1 MRSPGRRA
9 LSASVVSWCAA
20 FGVGCEDPPS
30 GERAAPVV
38 DAAAGDASLDP
49 SPGDA
54 VSPVTTSDA
63 GKRTPSERPAHPSPG
78 SDAGDPRPSTIDSG
92 PDALIPVDAGPI
104 PGSVDAGTAPLPLD
118 CRAGTPALAFD
129 VVAMVRGR
137 ALVLR
142 SLHSADE
149 RTATAWGTAF
159 RPTRPVAFG
168 DVERPGFAL
177 TLANGSSCRVR
188 AVDKDGAALWETERE
203 AESCGPLAV
212 SQDGLWLPIAHAD
225 GTGVLE
231 LLAAGDGSAI
241 RTASLPSRPT
251 TALAALGGGGGSHWI
266 AGSERGLFL
275 IRTDAGAPS
284 VTASDSDE
292 LGPVQ
297 DLAVYASDRV
307 VLASRSALG
316 RYRVDVDTNS
326 VESLGSPIVTRGPIT
341 SNLVASLDCGDR
353 AGGATHY
360 FCETGL
366 VAAGG
371 AGWLSAWR
379 LDDGEP
385 WFDVSVSDTLHGVA
399 LLADGALH
407 GGGSHWTGGEGGVTL
422 YAVADPEAPLDV
434 VHASDVSEESCVG
447 SPVVDTNGELGL
459 AVAGRTDGELV
470 TLETRAPGL
479 ASGWSRAAG
488 ENGSR
493 GTVGSGELA
502 CEAGDQRL
510 FQRYAGPELTR
521 ATDLA
526 LLPDGSFVVAGAGE
540 GAMLAGFSPAGV
552 QAWSHS
558 AAPPLLQFDQVVS
571 AADRLFAFTTSGS
584 EIAITALDTDGSV
597 LLERNE
603 PASGLA
609 GLLDAH
615 ALGDDRVALVAALAS
630 TDALAADA
638 RIYVFDADGVLE
650 STGDLIDPAL
660 LSPTASALVPGT
672 SDLVLTGSLSGAG
685 AFVVRVALDG
695 SVVWYDSVATARAD
709 LTGVDVVAHENGEVT
724 AAFANGPHTLL
735 HRYDSL
741 GARELGTPAAFVVPR
756 ALASGP
762 FGTWLL
768 DQSGGIARVLDPLAL
783 AAARP
788 PAAGPA
794 QNGIALETTGTGA
807 LLVANAT
814 EADGSGSVY
823 LAQLDGQARS
833 GCAEAGL
840 CVSSASCA
848 DDGACRAGV
857 CEPSSG
863 VCSTEPLPEFTSC
876 GDGNVCSL
884 GTCGPVVDAPRTVE
898 ASACYDVASYAECV
912 PASLVYATLVLHP
925 DGTID
930 TMDPGTTGTWREPA
944 GPDSIEFVFRDAM
957 TQDVVSTFTGQ
968 LAFDRCWEG
977 TIELADTSS
986 GGFRACGT

>member
-1 MRSPGRRA
+1 
-9 LSASVVSWCAA
+9 
-20 FGVGCEDPPS
+20 VG
-30 GERAAPVV
+30 
-38 DAAAGDASLDP
+38 
-49 SPGDA
+49 
-54 VSPVTTSDA
+54 T
-63 GKRTPSERPAHPSPG
+63 
-78 SDAGDPRPSTIDSG
+78 
-92 PDALIPVDAGPI
+92 DAGPVEDASDSDLSD
-104 PGSVDAGTAPLPLD
+104 PLDAGSALPPLD
-118 CRAGTPALAFD
+118 CRQSTPALAFD

-137 ALVLR
+137 ELVLR
-142 SLHSADE
+142 ALHSADE
-149 RTATAWGTAF
+149 RTALEWGTAF
-159 RPTRPVAFG
+159 RPTRPVAIG
-168 DVERPGFAL
+168 EVERPGFAL
-177 TLANGSSCRVR
+177 TLANGSRCRVR

-203 AESCGPLAV
+203 AESCGPLAA
-212 SQDGLWLPIAHAD
+212 SQEGLWLPIAHPD
-225 GTGVLE
+225 GTGALE
-231 LLAAGDGSAI
+231 LLAPSDGNAI
-241 RTASLPSRPT
+241 RAVSLPSRPT

-266 AGSERGLFL
+266 AGSERGLLL
-275 IRTDAGAPS
+275 IRTEGGALS
-284 VTASDSDE
+284 VTASDRDE

-297 DLAVYASDRV
+297 DLAVYAGDRV
-307 VLASRSALG
+307 VLASASTLG
-316 RYRVDVDTNS
+316 RYRVDVDANS
-326 VESLGSPIVTRGPIT
+326 VESLGSAIVTEGPIT

-360 FCETGL
+360 FCEAGV

-385 WFDVSVSDTLHGVA
+385 WFGVSVSETVHGVA

-422 YAVADPEAPLDV
+422 YAVAGPEAPLGV
-434 VHASDVSEESCVG
+434 VHASAVSEESCVG
-447 SPVVDTNGELGL
+447 SPVVDTNGALGL
-459 AVAGRTDGELV
+459 AIAGRTDGELL
-470 TLETRAPGL
+470 TLATRAPGL

-493 GTVGSGELA
+493 GTVESAELT
-502 CEAGDQRL
+502 CEAGAQRL
-510 FQRYAGPELTR
+510 FQRFAGPELTQ

-540 GAMLAGFSPAGV
+540 GAMLAGYSPAGV

-558 AAPPLLQFDQVVS
+558 GAPLPQFDRIVS
-571 AADRLFAFTTSGS
+571 SGDRLFAFTLSGG
-584 EIAITALDTDGSV
+584 EIAMIALDAEGD
-597 LLERNE
+597 LLFESSL

-609 GLLDAH
+609 HLVDAH
-615 ALGDDRVALVAALAS
+615 GLGDGRVSLVAAVAS
-630 TDALAADA
+630 TDPLGADA
-638 RIYVFDADGVLE
+638 RTYVFDTDGVLE
-650 STGDLIDPAL
+650 STGELLDPAL

-672 SDLVLTGSLSGAG
+672 GDLVLTGSLSGAG
-685 AFVVRVALDG
+685 AFVVRLGLDG
-695 SVVWYDSVATARAD
+695 SVGWFDSVATARAD
-709 LTGVDVVAHENGEVT
+709 LTGVDVIAHENGEVT

-741 GARELGTPAAFVVPR
+741 GARDLSTTAAFVVPR
-756 ALASGP
+756 ALAGGP

-788 PAAGPA
+788 PPAGPT
-794 QNGIALETTGTGA
+794 QNGVALEPSGTGA
-807 LLVANAT
+807 LVVANAT
-814 EADGSGSVY
+814 EADGSSSVY
-823 LAQLDGQARS
+823 LAQLDGEARS

-840 CVSSASCA
+840 CVSSESCA
-848 DDGACRAGV
+848 DDGACLAGA
-857 CEPSSG
+857 CAPSSG
-863 VCSTEPLPEFTSC
+863 SCSTEPLPEFTSC

-925 DGTID
+925 DGTVD

-957 TQDVVSTFTGQ
+957 TGDVVSTFTGQ